1 MVQRVQCGHGL
12 LRSEKNSCKRIK
24 TNIFTSGIDGT
35 FLASRGPRSE
45 QMTRIQKVVVLSSIE
60 RPTGEHLGAVGRQ
73 RDELNI
79 L

>member
-1 MVQRVQCGHGL
+1 MVQRVQCRHGL
-12 LRSEKNSCKRIK
+12 LRFEKNSCKRIK
-24 TNIFTSGIDGT
+24 TNIFTSGIDAT
-35 FLASRGPRSE
+35 FLASRVRSE

>member
-1 MVQRVQCGHGL
+1 MLC
-12 LRSEKNSCKRIK
+12 SEKNSSKRIK
-24 TNIFTSGIDGT
+24 TNILTSGIDAT
-35 FLASRGPRSE
+35 FLASRVRSE

-60 RPTGEHLGAVGRQ
+60 KANGEHLGAVGRQ

>member
-1 MVQRVQCGHGL
+1 MVQWVQCRHGM
-12 LRSEKNSCKRIK
+12 LRSENNSCKRIK
-24 TNIFTSGIDGT
+24 TNIFTSGIDSS
-35 FLASRGPRSE
+35 FLASRMRAE

-60 RPTGEHLGAVGRQ
+60 RPMGEHLGAVGRQ